1 VGDQAG
7 KPGPPIG
14 GAPSAPCRGKQDAA
28 GVIFIPQP
36 RLTTEAGFFSHLQI
50 FLVVIKMALR
60 FATWRNLM
68 DATQSHLD
76 QILDEITSLS
86 LDEQK
91 MLLDILK
98 KRHIE
103 QDRLRIVREVRE
115 ARREHK
121 KGLTKRG
128 TVEDLMK
135 DLESD

>member
-1 VGDQAG
+1 M
-7 KPGPPIG
+7 
-14 GAPSAPCRGKQDAA
+14 
-28 GVIFIPQP
+28 
-36 RLTTEAGFFSHLQI
+36 
-50 FLVVIKMALR
+50 VVIKMALR

-68 DATQSHLD
+68 EATQSHLD

-115 ARREHK
+115 AQREHK